1 MTDHLHPVLDDA
13 AIARMTSLALAHVG
27 DAVYE
32 ILVRTHLAC
41 GGTQTAKNLHSRT
54 IQLVR
59 ASAQAEAVK
68 RIQPMLDEDEQTVLR
83 HGRNAK
89 PKSVPKSASVAE
101 YAYATALEALFGW
114 LYLKG
119 RYERINELFEV
130 ICSCM
135 ASSRSLQSFFVC
147 FCEITSFLASA
158 VTFSQSSLETVI
170 FPPKTVLPVTTLSI
184 SFSLT
189 CFLAAFSSAA
199 LISSFSAMI

>member
-68 RIQPMLDEDEQTVLR
+68 RIQPMLDEDEQTGLR
-83 HGRNAK
+83 HGRNGNPCRSRPPWQSMPTRPHSRRCSAGCTSRDAM
-89 PKSVPKSASVAE
+89 SVSMSCLRLSV
-101 YAYATALEALFGW
+101 
-114 LYLKG
+114 KG
-119 RYERINELFEV
+119 LTQNEQREPRKRFSF
-130 ICSCM
+130 C
-135 ASSRSLQSFFVC
+135 LQ
-147 FCEITSFLASA
+147 
-158 VTFSQSSLETVI
+158 
-170 FPPKTVLPVTTLSI
+170 
-184 SFSLT
+184 
-189 CFLAAFSSAA
+189 
-199 LISSFSAMI
+199 